1 MRSDVALLT
10 LQGGAAAFALIA
22 AVAWPRAGE
31 AALLMPVGG
40 QELPSVLNFAAS
52 HDVRLIAIDSAK
64 GRVIARIDDRHS
76 IFASLA
82 AGIVPIGVSTKGCS
96 SENYRGRL

>member
-1 MRSDVALLT
+1 MRSDGALLA
-10 LQGGAAAFALIA
+10 LHGGAAVFALIA

-31 AALLMPVGG
+31 AALLVPVGG
-40 QELPSVLNFAAS
+40 QTLPGVLQFAAK
-52 HDVRLIAIDSAK
+52 HDARLIAIDSAK

-76 IFASLA
+76 VLAILA